1 MDVKALMIAVFSAI
15 LLFTSCKSDRVDA
28 ATYKAREKLVMLGN
42 DFTEDG
48 FINAIREN
56 RTDLVKLYIESGISP
71 DAVSKIGEKP
81 VPAIFFALDRQF
93 DLIVQMLV
101 KAGANVKKS
110 IKGVTVLMK
119 AVEKSSTA
127 TVELLIEKGADVNQS
142 GENGLT
148 PLMIAIERGNMDAF
162 LILLRS
168 GADINKGDV
177 SGITPLMRAVR
188 SGNIEMTRELLKKG
202 ADIKAESKNGLKIEK
217 VIGEKNGDEMKIL
230 LKKAGLKID

>member
-1 MDVKALMIAVFSAI
+1 MDIKTLLTAVLSVI

-42 DFTEDG
+42 DFTEEG
-48 FINAIREN
+48 FINAVKEN
-56 RTDLVKLYIESGISP
+56 RTDIVKLYLESGISP
-71 DAVSKIGEKP
+71 DASSKIGETQ
-81 VPAIFFALDRQF
+81 VPAIFFALDRQY

-101 KAGANVKKS
+101 KAGADVKKS
-110 IKGVTVLMK
+110 TRGVTALMK
-119 AVEKSSTA
+119 AVEKGTTA
-127 TVELLIEKGADVNQS
+127 TVELIIEKGADVNKS
-142 GENGLT
+142 GDNGLT

-162 LILLRS
+162 ILLLRS